1 MVWLLLTTIPTKTM
15 ASCFPH
21 TPSGKHLHFMGKR
34 PQALGNRTSASS
46 LRSLLET
53 AVRQHQSD
61 QLDAARATYRK
72 VLKQSPDHPDAIHF
86 LSRLYYQTG
95 KTDDALKLV
104 RRGLKIYQ
112 GNPHLHCMLGN
123 IYRSKGNFPSAID
136 AFKKTIAL
144 DNQSTEARINLGMSL
159 KDAGRFAEAIETYQQ
174 AIAIDPSIA
183 ETHNNL
189 GNVYKANNQIDL
201 AITAYR
207 KAVEINPGFAGGF
220 HNLGSALLET
230 GDKDEA
236 LATLRHASKLAP
248 DNALFLQALA
258 SCFSQL
264 KVNEYDESLRDDL
277 QRCLQLDRIDGRG
290 LGKTISHF
298 LKLTELNQNDPL
310 LISYMQRE
318 QICDLELEDW
328 LAIQRRS
335 LLENIIQN
343 DRSAINTGFLVALA
357 NQCFL
362 NEYIYDES
370 KEETEQIAHLVSEE
384 SNDETIVSIIA
395 CYRPLSSLS
404 FSDKLS
410 VPETIIQQQITE
422 PETEAKLK
430 KQIRTLSDSGSET
443 SSEVR
448 AQYEEN
454 PYPRWQLTDRP
465 EATTLGNYLRTLFP
479 DHSIRTNFP
488 AKLAILSAGG
498 GTGLQPIRTA
508 TRFPKSQVNV
518 LDLSLNSLA
527 YGMRKAKELGIK
539 NIKFEQADLLNLDS
553 YKKQFDFIES
563 YGVLHHLAVPFEG
576 WQALYNLLKPGGV
589 MRIGLYSQIAR
600 QPINAARELIAEKQ
614 LPPTPEGIRQFR
626 RLLKSLDESH
636 PARSIIESP
645 DFYTLS
651 ECRDLVFHVCEHQYT
666 LPEIKETLDKLE
678 LEFIGFEF
686 PEFRT
691 LREFKSTFP
700 DQYSEKNLDHWNE
713 FEQNN
718 PDSFASQYVFWVIKP
733 T

>member
-1 MVWLLLTTIPTKTM
+1 
-15 ASCFPH
+15 
-21 TPSGKHLHFMGKR
+21 MGKR

-46 LRSLLET
+46 LRTLLET

-61 QLDAARATYRK
+61 QLDAARASYRK
-72 VLKQSPDHPDAIHF
+72 ILKQSPDHPDAIHF

-95 KTDDALKLV
+95 KTDNALKLI
-104 RRGLKIYQ
+104 RRGLKIHQ

-136 AFKKTIAL
+136 SFKKSIKL

-159 KDAGRFAEAIETYQQ
+159 KDTGRFAEAIETYQQ

-189 GNVYKANNQIDL
+189 GNVYKANHQIDL

-220 HNLGSALLET
+220 HNLGSALLEA

-298 LKLTELNQNDPL
+298 LKLAELNQNDPL
-310 LISYMQRE
+310 LVSYMQRE
-318 QICDLELEDW
+318 QICDPDLENW
-328 LAIQRRS
+328 LTSQRRS
-335 LLENIIQN
+335 LLEKIIQN
-343 DRSAINTGFLVALA
+343 DRSAINKDFLIALA

-362 NEYIYDES
+362 NEFIYDES
-370 KEETEQIAHLVSEE
+370 EEETQQISDLLSGLVSEE
-384 SNDETIVSIIA
+384 TNDETIVSIIA
-395 CYRPLSSLS
+395 CYRPLLSLS

-410 VPETIIQQQITE
+410 APATIIQQQITE
-422 PETEAKLK
+422 PETETKLK
-430 KQIRTLSDSGSET
+430 KQIRTLSDSGSKT

-454 PYPRWQLTDRP
+454 PYPRWRFTDRP
-465 EATTLGNYLRTLFP
+465 EATTLGDYLQSLFP
-479 DHSIRTNFP
+479 DYQIRKNFP

-508 TRFPKSQVNV
+508 IRFPKSHVKV

-527 YGMRKAKELGIK
+527 YGMRKTKELGTK
-539 NIKFEQADLLNLDS
+539 NIKFEQADLLNLDN

-563 YGVLHHLAVPFEG
+563 YGVLHHLAIPFEG
-576 WQALYNLLKPGGV
+576 WQALYNLLKPGSV

-600 QPINAARELIAEKQ
+600 QPIMAARELIAKKQ
-614 LPPTPEGIRQFR
+614 IPPTPEGIRQFR

-666 LPEIKETLDKLE
+666 LPEIKETLGKLD

-691 LREFKSTFP
+691 LREFKSSFP
-700 DQYSEKNLDHWNE
+700 DQHSEKNLDHWNE

-718 PDSFASQYVFWVIKP
+718 PDIFASQYVFWVLKP
-733 T
+733 S